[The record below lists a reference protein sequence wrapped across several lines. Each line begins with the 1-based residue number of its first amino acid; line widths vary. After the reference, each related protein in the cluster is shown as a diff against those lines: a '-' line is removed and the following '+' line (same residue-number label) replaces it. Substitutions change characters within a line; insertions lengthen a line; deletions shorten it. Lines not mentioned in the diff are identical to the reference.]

1 MEAGGFE
8 PPSRDASKQAST
20 CLVVRLRFALLSAE
34 RQATN
39 AASSWNLAVSSRTID
54 TASLLF
60 GALFQLTDKAEE
72 DGPA

>member
-20 CLVVRLRFALLSAE
+20 CLVVHLSFALLSAE
-34 RQATN
+34 RRAIN